1 MRTSV
6 VVIGAG
12 QAGLAMSWWLA
23 HHGIDH
29 VVLERGRVAESWRT
43 QRWDSLT
50 LLTPNWQSRLPGHAY
65 RGDDPDGYR
74 TMPQTI
80 AFLEDYARL
89 ASAPVRTGTTVTSAR
104 RRDDGYDVATDQG
117 SWRSRAVVLASG
129 AFNVPVIFAVSQAV
143 SDSIVQVTADRYRNP
158 AQLPEG
164 GVLVVG
170 AAASGAQIAD
180 EIQRAGRP
188 VTLAVGEHVRAPRV
202 YRGRDT
208 QWWMDAS
215 GLNDERY
222 DQMEDIARA
231 RSLLSFQLAGCA
243 DRRNI
248 DLNALS
254 AIGVRLVGRLAGIG
268 DGKAQFSGSLR
279 NVCKL
284 ADLKMN
290 RLLNTLDAWAGTQGL
305 DAELAPVERFDATR
319 IDPSPVLMLDL
330 QRAGNPQHR
339 MGHRAAPGSLVARHP
354 GVRPQGQ
361 RPPRRRR
368 GDRFTR
374 PVRAEPAVPA
384 PAQVQPDPRRGRRC
398 ARAQCP
404 SRCISGAFPRH
415 AHPHRREPLST
426 RHRRAPGRLRAYA
439 YAFMFVRPGER
450 AS

>member
-1 MRTSV
+1 MRTTV

-23 HHGIDH
+23 HHAIDH
-29 VVLERGRVAESWRT
+29 VVLERGRVAESWRA

-74 TMPQTI
+74 SMPQTI

-89 ASAPVRTGTTVTSAR
+89 VAAPVRTGTTVTAVR
-104 RRDDGYDVATDQG
+104 RRDDGYEVATDQG

-129 AFNVPVIFAVSQAV
+129 AFNLPVIPAVSSSV
-143 SDSIVQVTADRYRNP
+143 PDSIVQVTAERYRNP

-180 EIQRAGRP
+180 EIQRAGRG
-188 VTLAVGEHVRAPRV
+188 VTLAVGEHVRVPRV
-202 YRGRDT
+202 YRGRDI

-222 DQMEDIARA
+222 DQIEDIARA
-231 RSLLSFQLAGCA
+231 RSLPSFQLAGCA

-254 AIGVRLVGRLAGIG
+254 AIGVRLVGRLAGIS

-279 NVCKL
+279 NVCEL

-290 RLLNTLDAWAGTQGL
+290 RLLNTLDTWAGTQGL
-305 DAELAPVERFDATR
+305 DAGLDPVERFDATR
-319 IDPSPVLMLDL
+319 IDPSPTLVLDL
-330 QRAGNPQHR
+330 QRAGIRSIVWATGLRPDHSWLDLPVFDRKGNVRHD
-339 MGHRAAPGSLVARHP
+339 GGVVTDAPGLYVLGLP
-354 GVRPQGQ
+354 FL
-361 RPPRRRR
+361 RRRKSTLIDGV
-368 GDRFTR
+368 GDDARELSAHLAAYLEHAR
-374 PVRAEPAVPA
+374 DARMPVAA
-384 PAQVQPDPRRGRRC
+384 G
-398 ARAQCP
+398 
-404 SRCISGAFPRH
+404 
-415 AHPHRREPLST
+415 T
-426 RHRRAPGRLRAYA
+426 
-439 YAFMFVRPGER
+439 
-450 AS
+450 